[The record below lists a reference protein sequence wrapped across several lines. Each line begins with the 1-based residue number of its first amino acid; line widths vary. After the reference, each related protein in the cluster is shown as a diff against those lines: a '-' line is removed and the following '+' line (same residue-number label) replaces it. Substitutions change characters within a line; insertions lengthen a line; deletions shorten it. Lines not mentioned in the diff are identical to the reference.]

1 MVSVE
6 QAAVPA
12 FKETL
17 MQLDH
22 VNIHCFDQEA
32 MRDFFVTLLGLEVGW
47 RPSFKEPGYWLYL
60 DGRPVLHTWP
70 KTTPPGPGWVDHV
83 AFGPCGD
90 PDMRRAALERLGFPF
105 HETRLPD
112 TEIVQFFVTG
122 PENIKV
128 ELQCHPTKT

>member
-1 MVSVE
+1 
-6 QAAVPA
+6 
-12 FKETL
+12 

-32 MRDFFVTLLGLEVGW
+32 MRDFLVRLLGLEVGW
-47 RPSFKEPGYWLYL
+47 RPSFAEPGYWLYL

-70 KTTPPGPGWVDHV
+70 KTTARGPGWVDHI

-90 PDMRRAALERLGFPF
+90 PDSKRQELQRLGLKFR
-105 HETRLPD
+105 EARLPD
-112 TEIVQFFVTG
+112 TEITQFFVTG
-122 PENIKV
+122 PEDIKI